1 MAADMRATAQQSAAE
16 RRLQATLQALVLA
29 ALARLLDRLAE
40 MIALWQSGQLPPPT
54 PRRRTPHPPLHPSP
68 LDRTAPCHG
77 PRHAARPPPIG
88 HPQCTP
94 APQPHACA
102 VSPARAHHA
111 ADPAAH
117 PAHTA
122 PKPAPMP
129 RAQPPPA
136 AKFGAEHTPPSH
148 ALIVPISAQKSTP
161 RPFDPRPARAKL
173 APTRIEETPMPKMT
187 GGDAIV
193 DSLLRHGV
201 DTVFGLPG
209 VQVYGLFDAFARNA
223 NRLNLINARH
233 EQTTAYMAMGYAA
246 STGKPGVFSVVP
258 GPGVLNT
265 TAALATGWGINAP
278 MLCITGQVPSPMI
291 GRLRGQLHELP
302 DQLATLKTLLKF
314 AERIE
319 HPTEA
324 PQVMAR
330 AFQAMTSGR
339 PGPVAVEVPW
349 DMFPLATEVTPMD
362 PLARLPNPTPD
373 PEKIAALAKLVD
385 GAKMPMFWVGGGAAH
400 AAPEILALAERLGAP
415 VVSFRTGRGVLD
427 SRHPLSLNVHE
438 AGRLWPQVDLL
449 IGIGTRLDAPTSR
462 WPRQPG
468 RSFAR
473 IDIDPAEHRRQ
484 AVDHPIVADSAD
496 GARALAAAVARNTD
510 PDRAAAIAAAKAESA
525 EFLTR
530 VQPQMSMLA
539 AIRAAMPDDGILVD
553 EMTQVG
559 YVSWIGYPVYQPR
572 GLVTSGFS
580 GTLGYGFPTA
590 LGVKVANPDRAVV
603 SITGDGGFLFGG
615 TDLATATRY
624 GINLV
629 TVLFNN
635 EAYGN
640 VLRDQRRLFDGRDAG
655 SKLTNPDFQTFAKS
669 FGVAAWKVETPEAL
683 QAALREALASGAP
696 ALIEVVS
703 DITKDYL
710 PFELFVPQKS

>member
-1 MAADMRATAQQSAAE
+1 
-16 RRLQATLQALVLA
+16 
-29 ALARLLDRLAE
+29 
-40 MIALWQSGQLPPPT
+40 
-54 PRRRTPHPPLHPSP
+54 
-68 LDRTAPCHG
+68 
-77 PRHAARPPPIG
+77 
-88 HPQCTP
+88 
-94 APQPHACA
+94 
-102 VSPARAHHA
+102 
-111 ADPAAH
+111 
-117 PAHTA
+117 
-122 PKPAPMP
+122 MP
-129 RAQPPPA
+129 R
-136 AKFGAEHTPPSH
+136 
-148 ALIVPISAQKSTP
+148 
-161 RPFDPRPARAKL
+161 
-173 APTRIEETPMPKMT
+173 MT

-265 TAALATGWGINAP
+265 TAAMATGWGINAP
-278 MLCITGQVPSPMI
+278 MLCITGQAPSAQI
-291 GRLRGQLHELP
+291 GKLRGALHELP
-302 DQLATLKTLLKF
+302 DQLATLRTLLKF

-349 DMFPLATEVTPMD
+349 DMFPLASEVTPMD
-362 PLARLPNPTPD
+362 PLPRLAPPTPD

-385 GAKMPMFWVGGGAAH
+385 GAKQPMLWVGGGAAH
-400 AAPEILALAERLGAP
+400 ASAEIKALAERLQVP
-415 VVSFRTGRGVLD
+415 VVSFRSGRGVLD
-427 SRHPLSLNVHE
+427 SRHPLSMNVHE
-438 AGRLWPQVDLL
+438 ATRLWPKVDLL
-449 IGIGTRLDAPTSR
+449 IGIGTRLDSATSR
-462 WPRQPG
+462 WPANPG
-468 RSFAR
+468 LKFSR

-484 AVDHPIVADSAD
+484 AVDVPIVADSAA
-496 GARALAAAVARNTD
+496 GAKALEAAVAKYSGS
-510 PDRAAAIAAAKAESA
+510 DRGAGVAAAKAESS

-530 VQPQMSMLA
+530 VQPQMGMLA
-539 AIRAAMPDDGILVD
+539 AIRSAMPEDGILVD

-590 LGVKVANPDRAVV
+590 LGVKVAHPDRAVV

-615 TDLATATRY
+615 TDLATATRF

-629 TVLFNN
+629 TVVFNN

-640 VLRDQRRLFDGRDAG
+640 VLRDQKRLFDGRDSG

-669 FGVAAWKVETPEAL
+669 FGVAAWKTDSAEGL
-683 QAALREALASGAP
+683 HAALKEALASNAP
-696 ALIEVVS
+696 ALIEVTS
-703 DITKDYL
+703 DISKDYL
-710 PFELFVPQKS
+710 PFALFAPQA